1 MKKASVIIQILFALS
16 GTFCLLNGIIISMT
30 SNFNLGNILTLL
42 LGITLLVVSV
52 MWEKLKKLCPKWLKT
67 IFFTAL
73 AIIFVFSSCLY
84 FYGKSD
90 NVTYDEDAIIVLG
103 AGLRGSRPSSTLKGR
118 LNAAYEYHKENPD
131 ALIVVSGG
139 QGHDE
144 DITEAEA
151 METYLVSLGVPK
163 DKIVKEEK
171 STSTYE
177 NFVFSKKMLDARL
190 ESGYKIAY
198 ISNDYHVFR
207 AGKIASDAGFEN
219 ATHAHSD
226 TIWHSV
232 LPGTLRECI
241 GVMKYYILGN

>member
-1 MKKASVIIQILFALS
+1 MTYTLSRILFLCFGS
-16 GTFCLLNGIIISMT
+16 FCLFNGIIISMT

-42 LGITLLVVSV
+42 LGIVLLSV
-52 MWEKLKKLCPKWLKT
+52 GVFWEKMRTKAPKWLKT
-67 IFFTAL
+67 TFFTLL
-73 AIIFVFSSCLY
+73 AVVLIFASSLY
-84 FYGKSD
+84 FYGKTD

-118 LNAAYEYHKENPD
+118 LSAAYDYHKENPK

-139 QGHDE
+139 KGHDE

-151 METYLVSLGVPK
+151 MEKYLINLGVPK
-163 DKIVKEEK
+163 EKIVKEEK

-177 NFVFSKKMLDARL
+177 NFVFSKEILDGL
-190 ESGYKIAY
+190 LGDNYKIAY

-207 AGKIASDAGFEN
+207 AGKIARDSGFEN
-219 ATHAHSD
+219 TTHTHSD

-232 LPGTLRECI
+232 LPGVLRECT
-241 GVMKYYILGN
+241 GVAKYFVLGN

>member
-1 MKKASVIIQILFALS
+1 MSLS
-16 GTFCLLNGIIISMT
+16 NVFRTAFLCFGTFSLFNGIIISMT
-30 SNFNLGNILTLL
+30 SNLNLGNILTFL
-42 LGITLLVVSV
+42 LGAVLVLAGLL
-52 MWEKLKKLCPKWLKT
+52 WEKLKKLAPKWLK
-67 IFFTAL
+67 ILFFAL
-73 AIIFVFSSCLY
+73 LCIVLVFASSLY
-84 FYGKSD
+84 FYGKND

-118 LNAAYEYHKENPD
+118 LNAAFEYHKNNPD

-139 QGHDE
+139 KGHDE

-151 METYLVSLGVPK
+151 METYLVNLGVPK
-163 DKIVKEEK
+163 EKIVKEEK

-177 NFVFSKKMLDARL
+177 NFVFSKEILDGL
-190 ESGYKIAY
+190 MEKNYKIAY

-207 AGKIASDAGFEN
+207 AGHIANKACFTDT
-219 ATHAHSD
+219 THAHSD

-241 GVMKYYILGN
+241 GVMKYFILGN

>member
-1 MKKASVIIQILFALS
+1 MKTISRIIQIIFALS
-16 GTFCLLNGIIISMT
+16 GAFCLFNGIIISMT
-30 SNFNLGNILTLL
+30 SNLNLGNFLTFL
-42 LGITLLVVSV
+42 LGIILLAVSA
-52 MWEKLKKLCPKWLKT
+52 MWEKLKIICPKWLKAA
-67 IFFTAL
+67 FFTAL
-73 AIIFVFSSCLY
+73 AIVLIFSSFLY

-90 NVTYDEDAIIVLG
+90 NATYKEDAIIVLG

-118 LNAAYEYHKENPD
+118 LQAAFEYHKENPD

-139 QGHDE
+139 KGHDE

-151 METYLVSLGVPK
+151 MEKYLVNLGVPI

-177 NFVFSKKMLDARL
+177 NFTFSKKMLDACL
-190 ESGYKIAY
+190 GGNYKIAY

-219 ATHAHSD
+219 TTHTHSD

-241 GVMKYYILGN
+241 GVMKYYILGK